1 MNDHPSAITLPLSV
15 YRLDFRAPGAVFRS
29 FAGSA
34 WRGAFGR
41 ALKGTVCVARG
52 IACRDCMLLRT
63 CAYPYIF
70 ETPPSPEAAKMRRY
84 TAAPHPFVLEIHDD
98 SGNGGLY
105 PLGLTLFGD
114 AYRYLPYLIHAFE
127 RAGEHGLTARRTRLD
142 LAGVFQRLDFACEEW
157 RAIFRPGE
165 ALRPLPAAMPE
176 IPSVP
181 ERIRI
186 KIETPLRLRRD
197 EHYVTPET
205 FRFTDLFRNLLR
217 RISMLTSFHTQTP
230 LETDFAGLAR
240 RSEAVDLHSP
250 DLCWRDWTRYSSRQ
264 NREMQM
270 GGLVGAFE
278 LEGIEIT
285 EFWPYLWLGQ
295 WTHAG
300 KGTSMGLGRY
310 RISAVSP
317 APISIPCQAT
327 EDSKARVEDRCG
339 ASVHSGG

>member
-52 IACRDCMLLRT
+52 IPCSDCMLLRT

-70 ETPPSPEAAKMRRY
+70 ETPPPPEAAKMRRY
-84 TAAPHPFVLEIHDD
+84 PAAPHPFVLQIHDD

-127 RAGEHGLTARRTRLD
+127 RAGEHGLTARRMKLE
-142 LAGVFQRLDFACEEW
+142 LEGVSQCVDFSRDEW
-157 RAIFRPGE
+157 RAVFLPGE
-165 ALRPLPAAMPE
+165 ALRPVPAAMPQ
-176 IPSVP
+176 IPPVP

-186 KIETPLRLRRD
+186 NVETPLRLRRD
-197 EHYVTPET
+197 EHYVTADT

-217 RISMLTSFHTQTP
+217 RISMLTYFHTQTP
-230 LETDFAGLAR
+230 LETDFAGLVR
-240 RSEAVDLHSP
+240 RSEEVELYSAALRW
-250 DLCWRDWTRYSSRQ
+250 LDWTRYSTRQ
-264 NREMQM
+264 NTELQM
-270 GGLVGAFE
+270 GGLVGAVE
-278 LEGIEIT
+278 LKGTEIEK
-285 EFWPYLWLGQ
+285 FWPYLWLGQ

-310 RISAVSP
+310 RIS
-317 APISIPCQAT
+317 
-327 EDSKARVEDRCG
+327 G
-339 ASVHSGG
+339 ASLPESRARAEEGKI